1 MPGLPANTLPKAE
14 RLCGKSRISA
24 LISKGRWGSTEHI
37 KYCWHRSREEGPG
50 QIVVSVSK
58 KFFKRAVKRNLL
70 KRRLREAYRTQ
81 KDLLAVS
88 GVDLLLAWSGKEIA
102 DFETVR
108 SEVATVLSRVSK
120 AVSASGQL
128 QSSASAAAPDQVQ
141 APATDSGAA
150 L

>member
-50 QIVVSVSK
+50 QIVVSVPK

-70 KRRLREAYRTQ
+70 KRRMREAYRTQ
-81 KDLLAVS
+81 KDLLTVP
-88 GVDLLLAWSGKEIA
+88 GIDLLLAWSGKEIA

-108 SEVATVLSRVSK
+108 SEVATALSRISK
-120 AVSASGQL
+120 TGPASEPH
-128 QSSASAAAPDQVQ
+128 QSSVSVATPGQAQAS
-141 APATDSGAA
+141 ATDSGTA

>member
-1 MPGLPANTLPKAE
+1 M
-14 RLCGKSRISA
+14 
-24 LISKGRWGSTEHI
+24 
-37 KYCWHRSREEGPG
+37 
-50 QIVVSVSK
+50 VSVSK

-70 KRRLREAYRTQ
+70 KRRMREAYRTQ

-88 GVDLLLAWSGKEIA
+88 GVDLLLAWSSKEIA

-108 SEVATVLSRVSK
+108 SEVAAVLSRVSK

-128 QSSASAAAPDQVQ
+128 QSSASAAATDQVQ

>member
-37 KYCWHRSREEGPG
+37 KYCWHGSREEGPG

-70 KRRLREAYRTQ
+70 KRRMREAYRTQ

-88 GVDLLLAWSGKEIA
+88 GVDLLLAW
-102 DFETVR
+102 
-108 SEVATVLSRVSK
+108 
-120 AVSASGQL
+120 
-128 QSSASAAAPDQVQ
+128 
-141 APATDSGAA
+141 
-150 L
+150 